1 VKVVLFCG
9 GLGMRLREYSDQ
21 VPKPMVPIGHRPIL
35 WHLMKYY
42 AHYGH
47 KDFVLALGYRADVVK
62 NYFLNYQET
71 LTNDFVLEEG
81 GRRVELL
88 GSDISD
94 WRITFCDTGMHTNI
108 AGRLMAVREHLEGED
123 YFLANYADGLCDIH
137 LNEYIDRQ
145 KKLDKIASFV
155 LVKPT
160 TTFHI
165 VDLDA
170 SGDVTRVVELNDSGI
185 KMNGGFFLF
194 RNDIFDYIR
203 PGEEIINEPFARLIE
218 KKMLSAHPYDG
229 FWMSMDTLKDKQ
241 LLDEL
246 YHNGRAPWEAWKRRE
261 SRR

>member
-1 VKVVLFCG
+1 
-9 GLGMRLREYSDQ
+9 
-21 VPKPMVPIGHRPIL
+21 
-35 WHLMKYY
+35 
-42 AHYGH
+42 
-47 KDFVLALGYRADVVK
+47 
-62 NYFLNYQET
+62 
-71 LTNDFVLEEG
+71 
-81 GRRVELL
+81 VELL

-165 VDLDA
+165 VDLDP
-170 SGDVTRVVELNDSGI
+170 SGDVTRVIELGQSGI
-185 KMNGGFFLF
+185 KMNGGFFLL

-246 YHNGRAPWEAWKRRE
+246 YYNGRAPWEAWKRRE
-261 SRR
+261 SRP